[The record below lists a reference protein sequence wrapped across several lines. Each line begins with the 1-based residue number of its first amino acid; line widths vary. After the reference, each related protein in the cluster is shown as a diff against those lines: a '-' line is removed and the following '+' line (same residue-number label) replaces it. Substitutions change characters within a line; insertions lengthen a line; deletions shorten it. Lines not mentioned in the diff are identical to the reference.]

1 MDCQATKYTHH
12 GITLCNA
19 VITLKS
25 SSFHRYGERGIK
37 VCDEWLSVTGFYN
50 DMGEKPAGSK
60 LRRIDTDGDFEP
72 GNCIWLSK

>member
-1 MDCQATKYTHH
+1 MQCCY
-12 GITLCNA
+12 NP
-19 VITLKS
+19 KS